1 MAVNEPS
8 GMRMKRPSPSTPAWD
23 LSGFDGRCATNRH
36 DAFDL
41 NPNLTEIA
49 MLTPILTV
57 KTSAAS
63 TPAAAVVE
71 TATPKERTH
80 VEPVRISGSQSEAV
94 LKILETLNRHVV
106 GSEPLPKE
114 ALIRLLDTLAKVL
127 KFPPLPQETLRDFT
141 RRLAVFLETLPPAAR
156 LALEKQLGQRNLAI
170 SIRILAEALKGPSII
185 DAPHLAE
192 KFTPAAV
199 ARPATTQPEGRLAGT
214 GTMPQGIGP
223 QGIGPGRSTALPVAH
238 ALSASATGADPG
250 LLQAALRKAFGDEE
264 ELAVAETGESEEQ
277 AAKSQ
282 TPRSDTA
289 AAGTQAQAKAN
300 SETIPLLRAAAAF
313 LAADSEA
320 LSLVAAIATGD
331 IDHQTKADLERE
343 LGFDLSEQ
351 TGQIET
357 PERPIETG
365 SDATEQEP
373 AAGPAAGE
381 SSAFS
386 DTGSVSRQ
394 AASAAADPLP
404 ATVAEPEVRAK
415 IASPGDMLPHRG
427 EVEGFKG
434 HDLGEWELH
443 AEPEPRSFAPAAEG
457 QSAEFEFETLRS
469 EKTLV
474 ETLKTLVDA
483 SLSSPEGSAETAP
496 DTLFATLAGETA
508 DMGAEALFAEL
519 QTEDDVQL
527 PPDTAPTTG
536 GLAEQAEPPGLEAD
550 TWSALL
556 DAAEEKAA
564 RRPAHASGPHEGAQE
579 AQMPRQPETAIARD
593 AIPFAMIPYLP
604 AKTAETR
611 SLEAAEERPSLADDE
626 QRDERGEGDDQ
637 APEDEGPEDEESAG
651 DEDETETAD
660 AYDLYQRMGGLG

>member
-1 MAVNEPS
+1 
-8 GMRMKRPSPSTPAWD
+8 
-23 LSGFDGRCATNRH
+23 
-36 DAFDL
+36 
-41 NPNLTEIA
+41 

-71 TATPKERTH
+71 TATPNERTH

-351 TGQIET
+351 TGPIET

-394 AASAAADPLP
+394 AASAAPDLLP
-404 ATVAEPEVRAK
+404 ATAAEPDVRTDKLPSAH
-415 IASPGDMLPHRG
+415 MQPHRG
-427 EVEGFKG
+427 EVEGFTG

-443 AEPEPRSFAPAAEG
+443 AEPEPQSHAREAQAA
-457 QSAEFEFETLRS
+457 AFEFETPHP
-469 EKTLV
+469 EMTLV
-474 ETLKTLVDA
+474 ETLKTLVEA
-483 SLSSPEGSAETAP
+483 SLPLPEGSADAAP
-496 DTLFATLAGETA
+496 DTLFAALAGETA

-519 QTEDDVQL
+519 EAAEDSVL
-527 PPDTAPTTG
+527 APDAALTTG
-536 GLAEQAEPPGLEAD
+536 GLAEQSESPELEAD

-556 DAAEEKAA
+556 DAPEEKAA

>member
-1 MAVNEPS
+1 
-8 GMRMKRPSPSTPAWD
+8 
-23 LSGFDGRCATNRH
+23 
-36 DAFDL
+36 
-41 NPNLTEIA
+41 

-94 LKILETLNRHVV
+94 LKIVETLNRHVV
-106 GSEPLPKE
+106 GSERLPKE

-127 KFPPLPQETLRDFT
+127 NFPPLPQETLRDFT
-141 RRLAVFLETLPPAAR
+141 RRLAVFLDTLPPAAR

-185 DAPHLAE
+185 DAPRLLQE
-192 KFTPAAV
+192 FFTPAA
-199 ARPATTQPEGRLAGT
+199 RPATSQAGGRAAGT
-214 GTMPQGIGP
+214 GTVPQETV
-223 QGIGPGRSTALPVAH
+223 QGRPTALPVMQPQFA
-238 ALSASATGADPG
+238 APAAVVDPG
-250 LLQAALRKAFGDEE
+250 LLQAALKKAFGDEDE
-264 ELAVAETGESEEQ
+264 AAVPAVGAETSESEEQ
-277 AAKSQ
+277 AAKSP
-282 TPRSDTA
+282 TRRKDPTS
-289 AAGTQAQAKAN
+289 AGTQPQAKAN

-313 LAADSEA
+313 LAADPEA

-331 IDHQTKADLERE
+331 IDSQTKADLEQE
-343 LGFDLSEQ
+343 LGFDLSQQ
-351 TGQIET
+351 TG
-357 PERPIETG
+357 PIEIPEEPTQAPSYAAEG
-365 SDATEQEP
+365 ERETAAEP
-373 AAGPAAGE
+373 AAGENSG
-381 SSAFS
+381 SSEA
-386 DTGSVSRQ
+386 GSVPRQ
-394 AASAAADPLP
+394 TASAAADPLP
-404 ATVAEPEVRAK
+404 ATVAEPEVRAET
-415 IASPGDMLPHRG
+415 AGPGDMLPHRG

-443 AEPEPRSFAPAAEG
+443 AEPEPRSFAPAEEG
-457 QSAEFEFETLRS
+457 QSAEFEFETLQS

-483 SLSSPEGSAETAP
+483 SLSSPEGSAGTPP
-496 DTLFATLAGETA
+496 DTLFTTLASETA

-519 QTEDDVQL
+519 QTQDDVEF
-527 PPDTAPTTG
+527 PPATAPTTG
-536 GLAEQAEPPGLEAD
+536 GLAEQPEPPGLEAD

-611 SLEAAEERPSLADDE
+611 SLEAAEERPSLADGE
-626 QRDERGEGDDQ
+626 QRDERGESDDQ
-637 APEDEGPEDEESAG
+637 APEDEEAAG

>member
-1 MAVNEPS
+1 
-8 GMRMKRPSPSTPAWD
+8 
-23 LSGFDGRCATNRH
+23 
-36 DAFDL
+36 
-41 NPNLTEIA
+41 

-57 KTSAAS
+57 KTSTAS

-94 LKILETLNRHVV
+94 LKIAERLNRHVV
-106 GSEPLPKE
+106 GSEPLQKE

-141 RRLAVFLETLPPAAR
+141 RRLAVFLDTLPPAAR

-185 DAPHLAE
+185 DAPRLLQE
-192 KFTPAAV
+192 FFTPAA
-199 ARPATTQPEGRLAGT
+199 RPATSQPGGRPAGT
-214 GTMPQGIGP
+214 GTVPQETV
-223 QGIGPGRSTALPVAH
+223 QGRPTALPVMQPQLA
-238 ALSASATGADPG
+238 APAAVVDPG
-250 LLQAALRKAFGDEE
+250 LLQAALKKAFGDEE
-264 ELAVAETGESEEQ
+264 EAAAVVAETSESEEQ
-277 AAKSQ
+277 AAKSP
-282 TPRSDTA
+282 TRRGDPTS
-289 AAGTQAQAKAN
+289 AGTQPQAKAN

-313 LAADSEA
+313 LAADREA

-331 IDHQTKADLERE
+331 IDSQTKADLEQE
-343 LGFDLSEQ
+343 LGLDLSQQ
-351 TGQIET
+351 TG
-357 PERPIETG
+357 PIEIP
-365 SDATEQEP
+365 EEP
-373 AAGPAAGE
+373 THAPSYAAEGERETAAGPAADENSG
-381 SSAFS
+381 SSE
-386 DTGSVSRQ
+386 TGSVPRRT
-394 AASAAADPLP
+394 ASAAADPLP
-404 ATVAEPEVRAK
+404 ASVAEPEVRAK

-457 QSAEFEFETLRS
+457 QSAEFEFETLQS

-474 ETLKTLVDA
+474 QTLKTLVDA
-483 SLSSPEGSAETAP
+483 SLSSPEGSTETAP

-519 QTEDDVQL
+519 QTEDDVEL

-579 AQMPRQPETAIARD
+579 AQMPRQPETATARD

-611 SLEAAEERPSLADDE
+611 SLEAEEERPSPADDE
-626 QRDERGEGDDQ
+626 QRDERGEGDGQ
-637 APEDEGPEDEESAG
+637 APEDEEAAG
-651 DEDETETAD
+651 EEDETETAD

>member
-1 MAVNEPS
+1 
-8 GMRMKRPSPSTPAWD
+8 
-23 LSGFDGRCATNRH
+23 
-36 DAFDL
+36 
-41 NPNLTEIA
+41 

-57 KTSAAS
+57 KTSAA
-63 TPAAAVVE
+63 TMPAAAVVE

-80 VEPVRISGSQSEAV
+80 VQPVRISGSQSEAV

-156 LALEKQLGQRNLAI
+156 LALEKQLGQRNLAM

-185 DAPHLAE
+185 DAPRLLE
-192 KFTPAAV
+192 EFFTPAAV
-199 ARPATTQPEGRLAGT
+199 ARPATSRPEGRPAGT
-214 GTMPQGIGP
+214 GIAPQGSV
-223 QGIGPGRSTALPVAH
+223 PGRPTALPVMQPQFTAP
-238 ALSASATGADPG
+238 AAAADPG
-250 LLQAALRKAFGDEE
+250 LLQAALKKAFGDEE
-264 ELAVAETGESEEQ
+264 EAAVPVVVAETGESEEQ
-277 AAKSQ
+277 AAQSQ
-282 TPRSDTA
+282 TPRSDTT
-289 AAGTQAQAKAN
+289 AAGTQPQAKAN

-331 IDHQTKADLERE
+331 IDSQTKADLEQE

-357 PERPIETG
+357 PEQSIQAG
-365 SDATEQEP
+365 SYAAESEREP

-381 SSAFS
+381 NAAFS
-386 DTGSVSRQ
+386 ETGSVSRQ
-394 AASAAADPLP
+394 AASAAADLLP
-404 ATVAEPEVRAK
+404 ATAAEPDVRAETVR
-415 IASPGDMLPHRG
+415 SGDMLPYRG

-443 AEPEPRSFAPAAEG
+443 AEPEPRSLTPAAKG
-457 QSAEFEFETLRS
+457 QSPAFEFETLQS

-474 ETLKTLVDA
+474 ETLRTLVDA
-483 SLSSPEGSAETAP
+483 SLPLPERSAATVP

-508 DMGAEALFAEL
+508 DMGAEALFAQL
-519 QTEDDVQL
+519 RTEDDIEL
-527 PPDTAPTTG
+527 PPDTALTTG
-536 GLAEQAEPPGLEAD
+536 GLAEQPEQPGLEAD

-556 DAAEEKAA
+556 DAPEEKAA
-564 RRPAHASGPHEGAQE
+564 SRPAHSSALDEGGRE
-579 AQMPRQPETAIARD
+579 AQMPRQPETGIARD

-604 AKTAETR
+604 AKTVETR
-611 SLEAAEERPSLADDE
+611 SLEAEEERPSFADDE
-626 QRDERGEGDDQ
+626 QRDERGGDDQ
-637 APEDEGPEDEESAG
+637 GHENEEAAG
-651 DEDETETAD
+651 EEDETDTAD